1 MVSVLSYLYLAI
13 TLFFFSSMEIVSK
26 PLMGEIDPFFM
37 TAFRFLIGG
46 LFLMPFVGKKLPPKE
61 IILLTLIGSL
71 NSIVSMTL
79 LQLSV
84 KFGNASTAATLI
96 ATNPLFVTIFA
107 PFFGTEKLTKKKYLG
122 TCLGFVGIL
131 IFISGML
138 EGDTITGFLF
148 GMGSALSFA
157 LYTLLLKPHVLKHG
171 ALTATAY
178 SSFFSGVVYSLILML
193 FGQFN
198 LPSLSL
204 SSWTILLYL
213 GIGVTGIAY
222 FTFFAAAERI
232 GASTASRV
240 FYLKPVVATFLA
252 FIFLSE
258 EISALKLI
266 GIAVIILSLLI

>member
-1 MVSVLSYLYLAI
+1 MSILSTLYLAI
-13 TLFFFSSMEIVSK
+13 TLLFFSSMEIVSK
-26 PLMGEIDPFFM
+26 PLMGQIDPFFM
-37 TAFRFLIGG
+37 TAFRFFIGG
-46 LFLMPFVGKKLPPKE
+46 LFLMPLIEKKLPPRE
-61 IILLTLIGSL
+61 IILLTMIGSL
-71 NSIVSMTL
+71 NTIVSMTF

-107 PFFGTEKLTKKKYLG
+107 PFFGSEKPSKRKFIG
-122 TCLGFVGIL
+122 TFLGFVGIL

-148 GMGSALSFA
+148 GIGSAISFA

-178 SSFFSGVVYSLILML
+178 SSFFSGVVYSATLML
-193 FGQFN
+193 FGQFKIT
-198 LPSLSL
+198 SLNL
-204 SSWTILLYL
+204 SSWLILLYL

-222 FTFFAAAERI
+222 FTFFAAAKRI

-240 FYLKPVVATFLA
+240 FYLKPVVATLLA

-258 EISALKLI
+258 EIGAFKLI
-266 GIAVIILSLLI
+266 GIVVIILSLMI